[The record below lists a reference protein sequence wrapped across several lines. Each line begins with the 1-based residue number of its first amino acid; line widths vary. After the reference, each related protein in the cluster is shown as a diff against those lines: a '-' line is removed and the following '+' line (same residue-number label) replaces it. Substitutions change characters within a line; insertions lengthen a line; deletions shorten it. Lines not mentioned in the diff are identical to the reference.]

1 MVVPRGL
8 LNFSYKCIV
17 TYVVSYRV
25 TDKKLPYLVVLKH
38 VILHN
43 FYKSIVLGNYVVV
56 GVNNIDKRNN
66 VVEEIIIMI
75 NITMSSSVV
84 IIMIKVISLQTVF
97 TTTIPKM
104 DVGLNFFFHYP
115 LHSLKDS
122 TKFRVH
128 TCHQKVTLKE

>member
-8 LNFSYKCIV
+8 LNLSYICIV
-17 TYVVSYRV
+17 TYVVSYSYRV
-25 TDKKLPYLVVLKH
+25 TDKKWPYLVVLKH

-84 IIMIKVISLQTVF
+84 IIMHGKGDFLTNSF
-97 TTTIPKM
+97 
-104 DVGLNFFFHYP
+104 LNNNNNKSIGTRWQYP
-115 LHSLKDS
+115 SAQQSMNFLFLLRYLLRS
-122 TKFRVH
+122 FIR
-128 TCHQKVTLKE
+128 